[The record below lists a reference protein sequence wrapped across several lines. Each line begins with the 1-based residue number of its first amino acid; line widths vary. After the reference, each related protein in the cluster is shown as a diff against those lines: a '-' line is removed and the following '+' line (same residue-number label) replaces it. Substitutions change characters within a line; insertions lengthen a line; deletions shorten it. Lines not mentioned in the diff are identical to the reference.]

1 MLGILGGTGIAGFL
15 AITKLFN
22 NTHIMLDHG
31 PLLIFAAVLIL
42 AGGQLLGL
50 GLLGEMN
57 VRHYHDAVG
66 DAPYAVE
73 QVLQSHDSQSTMAD

>member
-1 MLGILGGTGIAGFL
+1 MLGILSGSGIAAFL
-15 AITKLFN
+15 AVIKIFTHA
-22 NTHIMLDHG
+22 HIMLDHG

-73 QVLQSHDSQSTMAD
+73 QVLRAPDSQNTMAD